1 MTHIPN
7 HQNEINNIP
16 LFSFVFCRAANES
29 FQWQTTVAGAITG
42 PIDKY
47 SVRISFAKGW
57 GPNYQR
63 KEVKSCPCWLE
74 VLLSPCR

>member
-1 MTHIPN
+1 MEPYTWPSSI
-7 HQNEINNIP
+7 
-16 LFSFVFCRAANES
+16 
-29 FQWQTTVAGAITG
+29 AGAVTG
-42 PIDKY
+42 PVDKY